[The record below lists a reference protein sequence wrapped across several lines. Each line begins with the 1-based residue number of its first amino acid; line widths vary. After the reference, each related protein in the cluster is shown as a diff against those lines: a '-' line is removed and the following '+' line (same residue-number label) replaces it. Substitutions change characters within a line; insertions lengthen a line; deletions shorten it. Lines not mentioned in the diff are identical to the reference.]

1 MFVSA
6 VDRWMRKAF
15 FSASKSWLEGL
26 NRGVGFGPL
35 LRHGRPHRDSPR
47 TLQVPRCIEVTC
59 VRTRPQ
65 LVAHHVIHLVRQP
78 VVFALNSASFQSQ
91 NPVEQQSPDYFFW
104 SRTHPETW
112 VQNRTG
118 CVWDIDDNQERVIS
132 SASSSPYRS
141 YLEPGEGVTDER
153 CVIADWDGY
162 NYGPAHFAAFSFR
175 ASSPALDVTLMVS
188 PGYVVTATQT
198 YDRSWHEYVY
208 SGCLRI
214 PTYQPDEPAVQTI
227 VNSNGGWGVPTTGFI
242 SITNTDARRNV
253 YVRGSW
259 GIVNGWIAYWYGC
272 TGG

>member
-1 MFVSA
+1 MG
-6 VDRWMRKAF
+6 DPI
-15 FSASKSWLEGL
+15 GI
-26 NRGVGFGPL
+26 
-35 LRHGRPHRDSPR
+35 RHGRCRFRAASR
-47 TLQVPRCIEVTC
+47 SLAFV
-59 VRTRPQ
+59 
-65 LVAHHVIHLVRQP
+65 LVLSSLLITSSISLAGGKAQP